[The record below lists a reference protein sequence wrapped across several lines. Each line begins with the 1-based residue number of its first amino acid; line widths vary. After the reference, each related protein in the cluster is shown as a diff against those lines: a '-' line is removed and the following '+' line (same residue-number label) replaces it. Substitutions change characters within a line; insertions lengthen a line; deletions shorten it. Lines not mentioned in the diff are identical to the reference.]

1 MNIQLSSPPGIP
13 KNIARALT
21 QPDIFYFHTR
31 IFMNIGD
38 RIKQLRTE
46 KNLTQPQLAEAIGI
60 EQSYLSK
67 LENDKSIPSADIFQA
82 ILKGLEADVGTFLR
96 GIDEAIIR
104 GQLKQI
110 PEVALY
116 LNAQTSLRVHN
127 IKKWLFS
134 SALACTLGLT
144 LIVAGYKSLLFTAVN
159 YEYSSGGVLKKDE
172 PYEAF
177 EYQDSYLR
185 QKGCTRIFG
194 PGAPTESEECKALVV
209 DLQSRSRLE
218 TRLLPEYKG
227 RVMYV
232 DQPDGYR
239 AFIYRAQQSS
249 DSRPNSLIM
258 LVGSF
263 LAFGGLFGFVVEYRL
278 RKI

>member
-1 MNIQLSSPPGIP
+1 
-13 KNIARALT
+13 
-21 QPDIFYFHTR
+21 
-31 IFMNIGD
+31 MNIGD

-82 ILKGLEADVGTFLR
+82 ILKGLKVDIGTFLR
-96 GIDEAIIR
+96 GINQAIIR

-144 LIVAGYKSLLFTAVN
+144 LGVAGYKSLLTASVKH
-159 YEYSSGGVLKKDE
+159 EYSSGGILKANE
-172 PYEAF
+172 PDNVF
-177 EYQDSYLR
+177 ESQDAYKQDR
-185 QKGCTRIFG
+185 GCMTVIG
-194 PGAPTESEECKALVV
+194 TPESEACKELTM
-209 DLQSRSRLE
+209 DLQSRSRIE
-218 TRLLPEYKG
+218 TMLLPEYRG
-227 RVMYV
+227 RVIYV
-232 DQPDGYR
+232 DQADGRRVFVYR
-239 AFIYRAQQSS
+239 TWHSS
-249 DSRPNSLIM
+249 DNGLNRWLI
-258 LVGSF
+258 LVGS
-263 LAFGGLFGFVVEYRL
+263 LLGFGGIFGFIVEYRL